1 MNVDLNKLAAP
12 AALLIALSG
21 VVGSGYV
28 ALDKIDRLETQ
39 VDKLLVLSDDNMN
52 SLIRLESVGG
62 EIDDIWYDINIL
74 VEDMAVLMKK
84 PPPKG
89 D

>member
-12 AALLIALSG
+12 IALLIALSG

-28 ALDKIDRLETQ
+28 ALEKIDRLETQ
-39 VDKLLVLSDDNMN
+39 VASLLSLTDDNMN

-62 EIDDIWYDINIL
+62 EIDNLWYDLDALATELADHI
-74 VEDMAVLMKK
+74 KK
-84 PPPKG
+84 PKK